1 MNLYTLPPLDMQM
14 DSLSRDQQPT
24 NRMLLGIT
32 LFAACGLLV
41 SWLAHSPE
49 ISTSASHMSNQPAQV
64 QLAVRIR

>member
-49 ISTSASHMSNQPAQV
+49 ISSTAQLSKQPTQI
-64 QLAVRIR
+64 QLASRIR